1 MRKKRGKKKM
11 APTSVISLSERRK
24 KQQESKFTKVK
35 PIKELTPKQMK
46 STVEV
51 LNNFDERD

>member
-1 MRKKRGKKKM
+1 M
-11 APTSVISLSERRK
+11 APTSVTNLSDRRK
-24 KQQESKFTKVK
+24 KQQESKYSKVK
-35 PIKELTPKQMK
+35 PIKELTPNQLK